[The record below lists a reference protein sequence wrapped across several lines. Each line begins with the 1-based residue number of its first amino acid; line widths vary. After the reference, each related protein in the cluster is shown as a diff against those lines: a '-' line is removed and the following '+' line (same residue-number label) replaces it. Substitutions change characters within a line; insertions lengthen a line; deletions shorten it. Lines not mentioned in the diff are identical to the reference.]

1 MNANLLTLEH
11 RILLLLLL
19 SRRSWSCL
27 GTASELTGGADIL
40 ERRVISSVSV
50 LPYLRLLG
58 LLAMLLLLL
67 LLLGRLELAAEQGEI
82 FFPTRARRRRSGNV
96 LACETAASL
105 LLAAR
110 IAAAAC

>member
-11 RILLLLLL
+11 RILLLLLLL

-67 LLLGRLELAAEQGEI
+67 GRLELAAEQSEI
-82 FFPTRARRRRSGNV
+82 FFPT
-96 LACETAASL
+96 
-105 LLAAR
+105 
-110 IAAAAC
+110 